1 MTFDVCVIGP
11 VARDINA
18 VGGTEYPP
26 QPGGAAYYSTM
37 VYVALGLGT
46 AVVTRVAPADEAVLL
61 GELRAAGVEV
71 FNLPSGTTTTF
82 RNHYD
87 PDDPDARRQ
96 RVDAIAAPIRVQD
109 LPSIAARVWQ
119 IGPLTSRDVDL
130 EVIDRCAEAGGLVG
144 MDVQGLTR
152 RIVAGAVEAARPARR
167 LGELRRLDVL
177 KADDTEILILT
188 GMTEVAAATAK
199 VRGAGVREVL
209 VTKASRGSTVFGP
222 DGALAIEAVVPRRH
236 VDPTG
241 CGDTYLAAYL
251 AGRLSSTDLAACGAF
266 ASAAAGIKME
276 SAGPLRAGRAEIL
289 ARLEAGLRPAG
300 FA

>member
-1 MTFDVCVIGP
+1 MFDVCAIGP
-11 VARDINA
+11 VARDINS

-71 FNLPSGTTTTF
+71 FNLPTGTTTTF

-87 PDDPDARRQ
+87 PAEPDARRQ
-96 RVDAIAAPIRVQD
+96 RVDAIAAPIRVGD
-109 LPSIAARVWQ
+109 LPPVAARIWQ
-119 IGPLTSRDVDL
+119 IGPLTSRDVEL
-130 EVIDRCAEAGGLVG
+130 GVIDRCVEAGGLVG
-144 MDVQGLTR
+144 LDVQGLTR
-152 RIVAGAVEAARPARR
+152 RIVAGAVEAAPPARR
-167 LGELRRLDVL
+167 LDELDRLDVL

-188 GMTEVAAATAK
+188 GVTEVPAAAAR
-199 VRGAGVREVL
+199 VRDAGVREVL
-209 VTKASRGSTVFGP
+209 VTKASRGSTVLGP
-222 DGALAIEAVVPRRH
+222 DGALAVEAVVPRRH

-251 AGRLSSTDLAACGAF
+251 ASRLDSKELRACGAF
-266 ASAAAGIKME
+266 ASAAAALKME
-276 SAGPLRAGRAEIL
+276 SVGPLRAGRTEIL
-289 ARLEAGLRPAG
+289 ARLRSAGSA
-300 FA
+300 

>member
-1 MTFDVCVIGP
+1 MFDVCVIGP

-18 VGGTEYPP
+18 VGSTEYPP

-37 VYVALGLGT
+37 VYVALGLRT

-71 FNLPSGTTTTF
+71 FNLPGETTTTF

-87 PDDPDARRQ
+87 PEEPDARRQ
-96 RVDAIAAPIRVQD
+96 RVDAIAAPIRVRD
-109 LPSIAARVWQ
+109 LPPLAARVWQ
-119 IGPLTSRDVDL
+119 IGPLTSRDVEL
-130 EVIDRCAEAGGLVG
+130 AVIDRCAEAGGLVG

-152 RIVAGAVEAARPARR
+152 RIVKGAVEAARPARR

-177 KADDTEILILT
+177 KADEAELLILT
-188 GMTEVAAATAK
+188 GMSDVTEAAAN
-199 VRGAGVREVL
+199 VRDAGVPEVL

-222 DGALAIEAVVPRRH
+222 AGAIAVDAVVPHRH

-251 AGRLSSTDLAACGAF
+251 ASRLASADLAACGAF
-266 ASAAAGIKME
+266 ASAAAGLKME
-276 SAGPLRAGRAEIL
+276 SVGPLRVRRANIL
-289 ARLEAGLRPAG
+289 ARLRVGLRPAG
-300 FA
+300 